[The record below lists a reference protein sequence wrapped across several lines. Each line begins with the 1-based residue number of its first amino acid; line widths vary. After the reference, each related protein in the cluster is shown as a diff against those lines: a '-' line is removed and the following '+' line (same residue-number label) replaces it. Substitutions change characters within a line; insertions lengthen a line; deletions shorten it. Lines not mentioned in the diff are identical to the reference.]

1 MYFQGYCVSFKQA
14 LAVIPI
20 FEGTELIHKSSC
32 SHPLN
37 ELYFSYY
44 EREIA
49 ATYSFKFT
57 VFLQKRKYSKR
68 SICQGHCVY
77 FTTLVATIHYSSIVS
92 SGLRLIRKKIKCMFI
107 WGKPLQPCSFKGTY
121 LFNRASCNNF
131 FWKVL
136 C

>member
-20 FEGTELIHKSSC
+20 FKGTELIRKSSC

-77 FTTLVATIHYSSIVS
+77 FTTLVATIHYSSIIT
-92 SGLRLIRKKIKCMFI
+92 SGLRLIRKKIKCMLI

-121 LFNRASCNNF
+121 LFNRASCNKF